1 MANKNFA
8 VQETS
13 RPFGPTEQ
21 AHGFTTCS
29 EHSTL
34 SAARKAAEK
43 LAAAMRARCG
53 QGAWDSHRRIIALRT
68 QTMTETHYCCGA
80 ITDRNEFCPDW
91 AEHRESFIWALG
103 EPMPYRPG
111 LWQCAKCA
119 AREAAYEAKQEMA
132 D

>member
-1 MANKNFA
+1 MIKNFA

-21 AHGFTTCS
+21 ADRFETYS
-29 EHSTL
+29 EHGTL
-34 SAARKAAEK
+34 SAAQKTEAK
-43 LAAAMRARCG
+43 LDAAMHARCG

-80 ITDRNEFCPDW
+80 VVERNEFCPDM
-91 AEHRESFIWALG
+91 AERTESFVWEAG

-111 LWQCAKCA
+111 VWQCAMCA
-119 AREAAYEAKQEMA
+119 AREAAYDDWREGAK
-132 D
+132 